1 MIVAHLSDLHLGFR
15 AYGRIERGADMR
27 ERDIAAA
34 FERAIQEV
42 VRIAPQVIVVAGD
55 VFDRPDPPASAVV
68 ALARGL
74 EVLRASLPDTPV
86 LMVAGPR
93 DTPRRPGDPGA
104 LAVLDTF
111 PNVEA
116 ATGLTR
122 SILMEKLG
130 LHACLVPYRAAARHP
145 PAIPES
151 DPRMKWNLLLLRRD
165 FG

>member
-1 MIVAHLSDLHLGFR
+1 MPIL
-15 AYGRIERGADMR
+15 
-27 ERDIAAA
+27 
-34 FERAIQEV
+34 
-42 VRIAPQVIVVAGD
+42 
-55 VFDRPDPPASAVV
+55 
-68 ALARGL
+68 
-74 EVLRASLPDTPV
+74 
-86 LMVAGPR
+86 

-151 DPRMKWNLLLLRRD
+151 DPRMKWNLLVLHGTAETSGEEGVHVDPDEWNYVALGGAHRRGSVAD
-165 FG
+165 NVRYSGSLERVALDPWEEAADEKGFLTVDLETGETTFRSIPSRPVVA